1 VRRAGEAI
9 VRHFLRSGS
18 QALES
23 LRFDRLIAHLQGEG
37 LADTAVRRPSAA
49 PVRRFAARYSHK
61 SSMNLSVNSANAGQ
75 QAAQECAAI
84 AADLERLK
92 ALIAEAGD
100 KLLASFNQVAA
111 VTPRLA
117 GAERDRAALDNAVT
131 VAVTS
136 LQFQDMANQLT
147 AHAQRRLAVLQDCVK
162 QLSTNDAD
170 PLLATTRLQPVKQ
183 IGMGAGS
190 VDLF

>member
-1 VRRAGEAI
+1 
-9 VRHFLRSGS
+9 
-18 QALES
+18 
-23 LRFDRLIAHLQGEG
+23 
-37 LADTAVRRPSAA
+37 
-49 PVRRFAARYSHK
+49 
-61 SSMNLSVNSANAGQ
+61 MNLSVNSANAGQ

-111 VTPRLA
+111 VATQLA
-117 GAERDRAALDNAVT
+117 GAERDCAALNRAVT
-131 VAVTS
+131 AAVVS
-136 LQFQDMANQLT
+136 MQFQDMANQLT
-147 AHAQRRLAVLQDCVK
+147 AHAQRRLAVLHDCVK

-170 PLLATTRLQPVKQ
+170 PLLAASRLQPVKQ